1 LSRLVDPFR
10 RLKRQYKKKKRDLMA
25 EDIAMQSQV
34 IPSTSTPLI
43 NISYFLEVHIYH
55 KGLTFK
61 SKVPP
66 AVYEIKVHPA

>member
-1 LSRLVDPFR
+1 MP
-10 RLKRQYKKKKRDLMA
+10 

-34 IPSTSTPLI
+34 VPSTSTSLI

>member
-10 RLKRQYKKKKRDLMA
+10 RLKKQYKKKKRELMA

-34 IPSTSTPLI
+34 VPSTSTSLI

>member
-1 LSRLVDPFR
+1 
-10 RLKRQYKKKKRDLMA
+10 MA

-34 IPSTSTPLI
+34 VPSTSTSLI

-66 AVYEIKVHPA
+66 AVYEIKLHPA